1 MNFAHQIKVIFNVTH
16 KYGFESTQEAEDT
29 VMLTDKQITAYA
41 NLQRCPRHIARRI
54 LVVQE
59 LALRNPKSHI
69 AVKDLHE
76 E

>member
-1 MNFAHQIKVIFNVTH
+1 MNFAHQIRVIFNVTH

-29 VMLTDKQITAYA
+29 VMLTEKQINAIA
-41 NLQRCPRHIARRI
+41 DLHHCPRNVARRI